1 MNLKHMS
8 VSQWKKN
15 LEKGDYFINITKS
28 SKSNDLQKKCSSD
41 SCDKISFL
49 LLTVVKVMIPLKR
62 DSDVKG

>member
-28 SKSNDLQKKCSSD
+28 NKTKTTTLKIDTPLTFMIKFPRCD
-41 SCDKISFL
+41 SPIII
-49 LLTVVKVMIPLKR
+49 KVMIL
-62 DSDVKG
+62 

>member
-28 SKSNDLQKKCSSD
+28 NKTKTTTLKIDAPLTFMIKFPRFD
-41 SCDKISFL
+41 SPIII
-49 LLTVVKVMIPLKR
+49 KVMIP
-62 DSDVKG
+62 